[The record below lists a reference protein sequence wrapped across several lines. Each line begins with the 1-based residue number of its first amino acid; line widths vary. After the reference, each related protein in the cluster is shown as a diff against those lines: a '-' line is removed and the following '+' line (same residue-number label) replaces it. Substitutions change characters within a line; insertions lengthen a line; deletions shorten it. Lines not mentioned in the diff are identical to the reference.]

1 MKLKSVRAILKVHL
15 MTFKREKS
23 AVFFTFFFPIM
34 LMVLFGFIFSETEES
49 SYVFHL
55 QDLDNTELSKNLT
68 SIFRSIKSIDLKI
81 VNANENVDEYMKD
94 NEVNFLVIIPK
105 GYSDAIISKMT
116 FNPNATFNLTV
127 KYDPSV
133 SSTGI
138 KMSLLNSVLQE
149 LNKGL
154 EGAKDTIFIDQKSI
168 VSESFDYIE
177 FFIPGVIALT
187 VMTTVVF
194 NTIFGEMEN
203 KQKGI
208 IRKLS
213 TTPITR
219 GEWIFSNMVFQLFL
233 ALCSSVM
240 ILIVGYL
247 VFGAVLH
254 INIFLPLILIV
265 EAFGFTGL
273 AMLVTRSVSEASSA
287 SIAANLITFPMMF
300 LSGSFFPVENMPDFL
315 KMVATILPLYYVNEG
330 LREAMIFN
338 DMSAA
343 IPHTMVISVFAMIV
357 FIAGLYLTTWKQD

>member
-1 MKLKSVRAILKVHL
+1 MKIKSVLAILKVHF

-23 AVFFTFFFPIM
+23 AVFFTFFFPLM
-34 LMVLFGFIFSETEES
+34 LMVLFGYIFAGSEDTS
-49 SYVFHL
+49 VIIHL
-55 QDLDNTELSKNLT
+55 QDLDDTELSRNLT
-68 SIFRSIKSIDLKI
+68 GILDSIESIDLKK
-81 VNANENVDEYMKD
+81 VKANENVDNYMKD

-105 GYSDAIISKMT
+105 GYSDAIISKMSY
-116 FNPNATFNLTV
+116 NPNATFNLTV

-133 SSTGI
+133 SSTGL
-138 KMSLLNSVLQE
+138 KLSLLNSVLQE
-149 LNKGL
+149 VNKGL
-154 EGAKDTIFIDQKSI
+154 VGAKDTIFIDTDSI

-187 VMTTVVF
+187 VMTTAVF

-219 GEWIFSNMVFQLFL
+219 GEYILSNMVFQLFL
-233 ALCSSVM
+233 ALCSTVM

-254 INIFLPLILIV
+254 FNIFLPIILIV

-273 AMLVTRSVSEASSA
+273 AMLVTRSATEASSA

-300 LSGSFFPVENMPDFL
+300 LSGSFFPVENMPEFL
-315 KMVATILPLYYVNEG
+315 KTVATILPLYYVNEG

-338 DMSAA
+338 DMNAA
-343 IPHTMVISVFAMIV
+343 LPHTMVISVFAFIV
-357 FIAGLYLTTWKQD
+357 FVAGIYLTTWKQD